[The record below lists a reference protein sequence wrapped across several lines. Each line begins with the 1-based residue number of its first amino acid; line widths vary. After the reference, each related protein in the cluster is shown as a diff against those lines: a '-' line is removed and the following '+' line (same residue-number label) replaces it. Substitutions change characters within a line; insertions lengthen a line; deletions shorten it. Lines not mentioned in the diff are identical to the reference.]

1 MKLSSDTPYFKFSKS
16 QRIGL
21 FMLLLGIVIFQ
32 LFYFFVDFQP
42 KSDKIDIKQNQWLE
56 IPVPKDSVPKYAK
69 KGTTKMYPFNPNFI
83 TDFKGYK
90 LGMSVAEIDR
100 LLAFRKTNR
109 YVNSAREFQEVT
121 QVSDSLLRTIAPYF
135 KFPDWVNQRNQK
147 KNSFF
152 KSTLPFKKEPKTI
165 LDINLATAEDLKKVY
180 GIGDGLS
187 ARILKEK
194 EKLGGF
200 VSMDQLEDIWGLS
213 PEVIEKINQSFA
225 VKTIPD
231 LEKVN
236 VNKANMKEL
245 MQFPYFRYP
254 LAKAIITFR
263 SMNGEIKNAED
274 LAKISGFPV
283 DKIKII
289 ALYLEF

>member
-1 MKLSSDTPYFKFSKS
+1 MKFSFDTPYFKFSKS

-21 FMLLLGIVIFQ
+21 FALLLGIVIFQ
-32 LFYFFVDFQP
+32 LLYFFVDFQTKP
-42 KSDKIDIKQNQWLE
+42 NKADVKQNRWLE
-56 IPVPKDSVPKYAK
+56 IPVRIDSVPRYAK

-109 YVNSAREFQEVT
+109 YVNSAQEFQEVT

-147 KNSFF
+147 KSSFF
-152 KSTLPFKKEPKTI
+152 KTTLPFKKEPKPI

-194 EKLGGF
+194 EKFGGF
-200 VSMDQLEDIWGLS
+200 VSMDQLEDVWGLS

-225 VKTIPD
+225 VKVIPD

-236 VNKANMKEL
+236 INKANMKEL